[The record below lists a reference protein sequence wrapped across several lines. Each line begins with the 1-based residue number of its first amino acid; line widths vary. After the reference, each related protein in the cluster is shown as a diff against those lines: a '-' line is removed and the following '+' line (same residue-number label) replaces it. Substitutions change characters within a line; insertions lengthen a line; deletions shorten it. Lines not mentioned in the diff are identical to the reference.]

1 MWRCA
6 MDINPSEGC
15 APFSLKSEITWA
27 RKWWLRIGQIGIYSL
42 KSDCFSLPPHFM
54 QSDCQ
59 PLWILFSKI
68 FPGSKVWVWSQPN
81 GAVKKDRYWMPQLYT
96 RCVLYSKGKI
106 PATKIT
112 LHGMNARIWRC
123 AGHLWRVVTYYCN
136 TCSPCYIILLLVAVL
151 LKHRFVIC
159 TVSFN

>member
-15 APFSLKSEITWA
+15 PPFSLKSEITWA
-27 RKWWLRIGQIGIYSL
+27 RKWWLRIGQNGIYSL

-81 GAVKKDRYWMPQLYT
+81 GAVKKDRYWMAQLYT
-96 RCVLYSKGKI
+96 RCVLYSQGKI
-106 PATKIT
+106 YRYKSYIT
-112 LHGMNARIWRC
+112 RNEHKDLTLCRTFVAC
-123 AGHLWRVVTYYCN
+123 CN
-136 TCSPCYIILLLVAVL
+136 VL
-151 LKHRFVIC
+151 LQHVLALLYNIIVCSSIIKAQVCDTHRLF
-159 TVSFN
+159 